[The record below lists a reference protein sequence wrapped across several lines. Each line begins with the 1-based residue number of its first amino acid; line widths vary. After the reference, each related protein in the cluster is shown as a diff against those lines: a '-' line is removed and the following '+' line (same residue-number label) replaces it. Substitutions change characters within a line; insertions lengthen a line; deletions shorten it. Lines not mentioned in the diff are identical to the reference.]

1 MKIVI
6 KGFLL
11 WAMIVSILLF
21 IMGGCETLIEE
32 GHWIILLV
40 WTLINVALGYA
51 CKKFLTYK
59 DAYKLTGLQSIDNTL
74 K

>member
-1 MKIVI
+1 MKTIV
-6 KGFLL
+6 KGILL
-11 WAMIVSILLF
+11 WATVFSILLF
-21 IMGGCETLIEE
+21 LMGGCESLIEN
-32 GHWIILLV
+32 GNWIILLV

-59 DAYKLTGLQSIDNTL
+59 DAYKVSGLQSIDNTL

>member
-1 MKIVI
+1 MKTIV
-6 KGFLL
+6 KGILL
-11 WAMIVSILLF
+11 WVTVFSILLF
-21 IMGGCETLIEE
+21 LMGGCESLIEN
-32 GHWIILLV
+32 GNWIILLV

-59 DAYKLTGLQSIDNTL
+59 DAYKVSGLQTFDSIV

>member
-1 MKIVI
+1 MKTIV
-6 KGFLL
+6 KGILL
-11 WAMIVSILLF
+11 WVTVFSILLF
-21 IMGGCETLIEE
+21 LMGGCESLIEN
-32 GHWIILLV
+32 GNWIILLV

-59 DAYKLTGLQSIDNTL
+59 DAYKVSGLQTFDSVL

>member
-1 MKIVI
+1 MKTII
-6 KGFLL
+6 KGILL
-11 WAMIVSILLF
+11 WVTVFSILLF
-21 IMGGCETLIEE
+21 LMGGCESLIEN
-32 GHWIILLV
+32 GSWIILLI

-59 DAYKLTGLQSIDNTL
+59 DAYKVSGLQTFDSVL

>member
-1 MKIVI
+1 MKIIV
-6 KGFLL
+6 KGILL
-11 WAMIVSILLF
+11 WVTVFSILLF
-21 IMGGCETLIEE
+21 LIGGCESLIEN
-32 GHWIILLV
+32 GNWIILLV

-59 DAYKLTGLQSIDNTL
+59 DAYKVSGLQTFDSAL

>member
-1 MKIVI
+1 MKIIV
-6 KGFLL
+6 KGILL
-11 WAMIVSILLF
+11 WVTVFSILLF
-21 IMGGCETLIEE
+21 LMGGCESLIEN
-32 GHWIILLV
+32 GNWIILLV

>member
-1 MKIVI
+1 MKTIV
-6 KGFLL
+6 KGILL
-11 WAMIVSILLF
+11 WITVLSILLF
-21 IMGGCETLIEE
+21 IMGGCESLIEN
-32 GHWIILLV
+32 GNWIILLV

-59 DAYKLTGLQSIDNTL
+59 DAYKVSGLQTFDNIV

>member
-1 MKIVI
+1 MKTIV
-6 KGFLL
+6 KGILL
-11 WAMIVSILLF
+11 WVTIFSILLF
-21 IMGGCETLIEE
+21 LMGGCESLIEN
-32 GHWIILLV
+32 GNWIILLV

-59 DAYKLTGLQSIDNTL
+59 DAYKLLGLQALDNIV

>member
-1 MKIVI
+1 MKIIV
-6 KGFLL
+6 KGILL
-11 WAMIVSILLF
+11 WVTVFSILLF
-21 IMGGCETLIEE
+21 LMGGCESLIEN
-32 GHWIILLV
+32 GNWIILLV

-59 DAYKLTGLQSIDNTL
+59 DAYKVSGLQTFDSVL

>member
-1 MKIVI
+1 MKIIV
-6 KGFLL
+6 KGILL
-11 WAMIVSILLF
+11 WVTVFSILLF
-21 IMGGCETLIEE
+21 LMGGCESLIEN
-32 GHWIILLV
+32 GNWIILLV

-59 DAYKLTGLQSIDNTL
+59 DAYKVSGLQTFDSAL

>member
-1 MKIVI
+1 MKTIV
-6 KGFLL
+6 KGILL
-11 WAMIVSILLF
+11 WVTVFSILLF
-21 IMGGCETLIEE
+21 LMGGCESLIEN
-32 GHWIILLV
+32 GNWIILLV

-59 DAYKLTGLQSIDNTL
+59 DAYKVSGLQTFDSAL

>member
-1 MKIVI
+1 MKIIV
-6 KGFLL
+6 KGILL
-11 WAMIVSILLF
+11 WVTVFSILLF
-21 IMGGCETLIEE
+21 LMGGCESLIEN
-32 GHWIILLV
+32 GNWIILLV

-59 DAYKLTGLQSIDNTL
+59 DAYKLTGLQTFDSAL

>member
-1 MKIVI
+1 MKTIV
-6 KGFLL
+6 KGILF
-11 WAMIVSILLF
+11 WVTVFSILLF
-21 IMGGCETLIEE
+21 LMGGCESLIEN
-32 GHWIILLV
+32 GNWIILLV

-59 DAYKLTGLQSIDNTL
+59 DAYKVSGLQTFDSIV

>member
-1 MKIVI
+1 MKTIV
-6 KGFLL
+6 KGILL
-11 WAMIVSILLF
+11 WTTVLSILLF
-21 IMGGCETLIEE
+21 LMGGCESLIEN
-32 GHWIILLV
+32 GNWIILLV

-59 DAYKLTGLQSIDNTL
+59 DAYKVSGLQSIDNIV

>member
-1 MKIVI
+1 MKTIV
-6 KGFLL
+6 KGILF
-11 WAMIVSILLF
+11 WVTVFSILLF
-21 IMGGCETLIEE
+21 LMGGCESLIEN
-32 GHWIILLV
+32 GNWIILLV

-59 DAYKLTGLQSIDNTL
+59 DAYKVSGLQTFDSIL

>member
-1 MKIVI
+1 MKTIV
-6 KGFLL
+6 KGILF
-11 WAMIVSILLF
+11 WVTVFSTLLF
-21 IMGGCETLIEE
+21 IMGGCESLIEN
-32 GHWIILLV
+32 GNWIILLV

-59 DAYKLTGLQSIDNTL
+59 DAYKVSGLQSIDNTL

>member
-1 MKIVI
+1 MKIIV
-6 KGFLL
+6 KGILL
-11 WAMIVSILLF
+11 WVTVFSILLF
-21 IMGGCETLIEE
+21 LIGGCESLIEN
-32 GHWIILLV
+32 GNWIILLV

-59 DAYKLTGLQSIDNTL
+59 DAYKVSGLQTFDSVL

>member
-1 MKIVI
+1 MKTIV
-6 KGFLL
+6 KGILL
-11 WAMIVSILLF
+11 WATIFSILLF
-21 IMGGCETLIEE
+21 LMGGCESLIEN
-32 GHWIILLV
+32 GNWIILLV

-59 DAYKLTGLQSIDNTL
+59 DAYKVSGLQTFDSVL

>member
-1 MKIVI
+1 MKIIV
-6 KGFLL
+6 KGILL
-11 WAMIVSILLF
+11 WATVFSVLLF
-21 IMGGCETLIEE
+21 LMGGFESLIENSN
-32 GHWIILLV
+32 WIILLV

-59 DAYKLTGLQSIDNTL
+59 DAYKVSGLQTFDSVL